1 MNGDEGT
8 NSSSNDAA
16 GLKSQRGHAA
26 VALER
31 HVYQKPFMGSHP
43 NTQLKINVPD
53 GNNSDDDD
61 MSPPDSDNQ
70 KGSLGSPVSV
80 PVKKRHNKYEI
91 TQLPTPV
98 VNAGDGPFSRFEAF
112 PPKGPSIEISKT
124 RNAPPT
130 FGSNRIVSDF
140 IHPANRGNGDK
151 TSNDPYVNKRHTS
164 YPLVTADVAESLSDE
179 DATQGSKDDSIDAE
193 NLLLE
198 SLNLGKVFMG
208 RREIGKGNFSR
219 VILASN
225 VDDETE
231 FVAVKIIMIP
241 VQNANEICNFKSFIK
256 RELNILHN
264 LQHPSIIHLL
274 DYSINISYRKSE
286 IEDDVYYGSEDDGDT
301 DHPDFTKDLEVLKK
315 NNKQLIFMNY
325 CKGGDLLQF
334 SLENHKA
341 HFLETYYWRIIERIA
356 AELVVAVSYLHSKNI
371 VHRDIKLENVLLN
384 LGLQGFRD
392 EIESKHDVIDIET
405 PFINLGDFGLS
416 KKLSSA
422 DELLATR
429 CGSQDYIAPELLM
442 GLKYDGRK
450 TDSWSIGVL
459 IYALLEDRLPFDMPS
474 HMAQPPAGISPS
486 VLRRKRARHNP
497 AHRISMIDWDWYRL
511 IDLISNPDIS
521 DDSKRI
527 IKNLKNTVDVF
538 LVRKDRR
545 LTTLELINSKEFAW
559 IRDCVPP
566 KFFKH
571 LS

>member
-1 MNGDEGT
+1 MNGDGGT
-8 NSSSNDAA
+8 NSSSNDTADPKNQ
-16 GLKSQRGHAA
+16 GGHAV

-31 HVYQKPFMGSHP
+31 HVYQRPFKGIHP
-43 NTQLKINVPD
+43 NAHLKINVPD
-53 GNNSDDDD
+53 GNNSDDD
-61 MSPPDSDNQ
+61 MLSPDSDNQ
-70 KGSLGSPVSV
+70 KGSLGLPVSA
-80 PVKKRHNKYEI
+80 PAKKRHNKYEI

-98 VNAGDGPFSRFEAF
+98 VNTGDGPFSRFEAL

-124 RNAPPT
+124 RNVPPV
-130 FGSNRIVSDF
+130 FGLNRIVSDF
-140 IHPANRGNGDK
+140 IHSGNSEKGDR
-151 TSNDPYVNKRHTS
+151 TSDSYANKRHTS
-164 YPLVTADVAESLSDE
+164 FPLVTTDAAGSMSDE
-179 DATQGSKDDSIDAE
+179 DASQESKDDSIDAE
-193 NLLLE
+193 NLLVE
-198 SLNLGKVFMG
+198 SLNLGKVFKG
-208 RREIGKGNFSR
+208 KREIGKGNFSR

-241 VQNANEICNFKSFIK
+241 VENENEICNFKSFIK

-264 LQHPSIIHLL
+264 VQHPSIIHLL

-286 IEDDVYYGSEDDGDT
+286 IEDVYYGSEDDGDT
-301 DHPDFTKDLEVLKK
+301 EHPDFTKDLEVLKK

-334 SLENHKA
+334 LLENHKA
-341 HFLETYYWRIIERIA
+341 HFLETYYWKIIERIA
-356 AELVVAVSYLHSKNI
+356 AELVVAVSYLHSKSI
-371 VHRDIKLENVLLN
+371 VHRDIKLENVLLC

-392 EIESKHDVIDIET
+392 EIESKHDVIDIEM

-416 KKLSSA
+416 KKLSSP

-521 DDSKRI
+521 DESKRI
-527 IKNLKNTVDVF
+527 MKNLKNTVDVF

-545 LTTLELINSKEFAW
+545 LTTLELVNSKEFAW

-571 LS
+571 LT

>member
-8 NSSSNDAA
+8 SSSSNDAS
-16 GLKSQRGHAA
+16 GLKQQGSHA
-26 VALER
+26 VAPFER
-31 HVYQKPFMGSHP
+31 HVYQRSYKGNHP
-43 NTQLKINVPD
+43 NSQLKINIPD
-53 GNNSDDDD
+53 GNNSCDDDI
-61 MSPPDSDNQ
+61 SPPDSDNQ
-70 KGSLGSPVSV
+70 NDSLGSPVSV

-98 VNAGDGPFSRFEAF
+98 VNAGDGPFSRFEAL
-112 PPKGPSIEISKT
+112 PSKGPSIEISKT
-124 RNAPPT
+124 RNALPT

-140 IHPANRGNGDK
+140 IHPANIERGDRA
-151 TSNDPYVNKRHTS
+151 SNDPYVSKRHTS
-164 YPLVTADVAESLSDE
+164 YPLSSTYIAESLSDK
-179 DATQGSKDDSIDAE
+179 DATQESKDDSIDAE

-198 SLNLGKVFMG
+198 SLNLGKVFKG
-208 RREIGKGNFSR
+208 KREIGKGNFSR
-219 VILASN
+219 VVLANN
-225 VDDETE
+225 VDDEAD

-241 VQNANEICNFKSFIK
+241 VENANEICNFKSFIK
-256 RELNILHN
+256 RELNILHSI
-264 LQHPSIIHLL
+264 QHPSIIHLL

-315 NNKQLIFMNY
+315 NNNQLIFMSY

-341 HFLETYYWRIIERIA
+341 HFLETYYWKIIERVA
-356 AELVVAVSYLHSKNI
+356 AELIVAVSYLHSKNI

-384 LGLQGFRD
+384 LNLQDFRD
-392 EIESKHDVIDIET
+392 EVESNHNIIDIET
-405 PFINLGDFGLS
+405 PFINVGDFGLS
-416 KKLSSA
+416 KKLTSP

-459 IYALLEDRLPFDMPS
+459 IYALLEDKLPFDMPPQ
-474 HMAQPPAGISPS
+474 MAQPPAGISPS

-521 DDSKRI
+521 DEAKRI

-566 KFFKH
+566 EFFKN
-571 LS
+571 LK